1 MDPNIAATDRL
12 LLTGVYCP
20 ILTGQESEKILLMMV
35 MILNIEN
42 YTTMMMVIICDIR
55 IQVDID
61 DNINDDTR
69 EMQTCWWS

>member
-1 MDPNIAATDRL
+1 
-12 LLTGVYCP
+12 
-20 ILTGQESEKILLMMV
+20 MV

-61 DNINDDTR
+61 DMSIAMMMMTAVRCKPVGGAEVNLVFHPPQI
-69 EMQTCWWS
+69 SS